1 MTAQLVI
8 EGLSKSFGGVQ
19 AVRDVSFDLQLGE
32 RLAMIGPNG
41 AGKSTCF
48 NLIGGQ
54 LTPDSGS
61 VRLKS
66 HRLDT
71 LRPDQRYLRGLGRT
85 FQIGSVFSSM
95 TLEENLLTAL
105 AAAEGLGPSL
115 AQGAARKHQMRAQSL
130 LASVGLADLRT
141 HQSAE
146 LAYGDIKRLELAM
159 ALAGKPSV
167 LLMDEPTAG
176 MAPGERHDLMALV
189 AGIASEQQIS
199 LLFTEHDMDI
209 VFDHAERILVLDH
222 GSIIAEGAPAQVRA
236 DARVRQVYLGE
247 DF

>member
-1 MTAQLVI
+1 MTAQLSVT
-8 EGLSKSFGGVQ
+8 GLNKNFGGVQ
-19 AVRDVSFDLQLGE
+19 AVRNVSFDLHASE
-32 RLAMIGPNG
+32 RLALIGPNG

-54 LTPDSGS
+54 LMPDGGNVLLKGRSLGS
-61 VRLKS
+61 
-66 HRLDT
+66 
-71 LRPDQRYLRGLGRT
+71 LRPDQRYLQGLGRT

-95 TLEENLLTAL
+95 TLEENLLTVI

-115 AQGAARKHQMRAQSL
+115 TQSVARKHQSQAQSL
-130 LASVGLADLRT
+130 LTAVGLSDLRRR
-141 HQSAE
+141 QSAE
-146 LAYGDIKRLELAM
+146 LAYGDVKRLELAM
-159 ALAGKPSV
+159 ALAGNPSV

-176 MAPGERHDLMALV
+176 MAPGERHDLMTLV
-189 AGIASEQQIS
+189 VAIAAERQIS

-222 GSIIAEGAPAQVRA
+222 GHVIAEGTPSQVRA
-236 DARVRQVYLGE
+236 DPRVRQVYLGE